1 MNEYLRQITRLLKI
15 NGDSMEGMMVVNRD
29 GIIEYYK
36 ASSAL
41 EKLPDDFGRQVRGK
55 HLLEV
60 YPDLSEETSTVI
72 RTLRTGTIT
81 VGEKQVLT
89 SGNFKLTMTT
99 TTYPIMGEDGSIQ
112 GAVDIAQL
120 LDISERGT
128 SRPVQYGQSTLDDTP
143 LLSPFGLGAEHHV
156 GSSDFEAVG
165 VHALPHVENLCL
177 LVGVKV

>member
-1 MNEYLRQITRLLKI
+1 MEVQEEAGINEYLRQITRLLKI

-89 SGNFKLTMTT
+89 SGNFKLTMTK
-99 TTYPIMGEDGSIQ
+99 TTYPIMGENGSIQ

-128 SRPVQYGQSTLDDTP
+128 RRPVQYGQSALDDIVTQNAAMEQ
-143 LLSPFGLGAEHHV
+143 LERVVKEVAKNDSATLIYG
-156 GSSDFEAVG
+156 EA
-165 VHALPHVENLCL
+165 
-177 LVGVKV
+177 

>member
-15 NGDSMEGMMVVNRD
+15 NSDSVEGMMVVNRD

-36 ASSAL
+36 ASGTLGGLS
-41 EKLPDDFGRQVRGK
+41 EDFVRQVRGK

-60 YPDLSEETSTVI
+60 YPELTEETSTVI

-81 VGEKQVLT
+81 VGEQQVLT

-99 TTYPIMGEDGSIQ
+99 TTYPILGEDGTIE

-120 LDISERGT
+120 LDIADGGKEHMVPS
-128 SRPVQYGQSTLDDTP
+128 GQSVLDHIVTQN
-143 LLSPFGLGAEHHV
+143 AAME
-156 GSSDFEAVG
+156 
-165 VHALPHVENLCL
+165 
-177 LVGVKV
+177 